1 MYLGGVSVLYLCNVK
16 LITVATKVG
25 DSLILHSDCFHLV
38 LFGFLCFFFFNETC
52 RKHSWVKY
60 FLGIFFSIN
69 RLLKKM
75 KPFYTCGAQ
84 NLSHFWFRQSRSQQY
99 KHVTVMKSCAAFMND
114 SPLSSVSAVTVT
126 SSLMGYFLLRSDSA
140 LSFVQSVVGFFVFVF
155 LFCQISFFISLD
167 FWIFLGLFSYCDLL
181 GFCSLSFM
189 PALIVKCIFG
199 L

>member
-1 MYLGGVSVLYLCNVK
+1 MIHSFYILIVS
-16 LITVATKVG
+16 
-25 DSLILHSDCFHLV
+25 ILFCLV
-38 LFGFLCFFFFNETC
+38 FFVVVFFNETC
-52 RKHSWVKY
+52 RKHSWVEC

-69 RLLKKM
+69 RLLKEM

-84 NLSHFWFRQSRSQQY
+84 NLSHFWFRQLRSQQY

-126 SSLMGYFLLRSDSA
+126 SSLMGYFLLCTNFPC
-140 LSFVQSVVGFFVFVF
+140 LSLSVGFCFVF
-155 LFCQISFFISLD
+155 LFVVVVVFFLCQISIFISLD
-167 FWIFLGLFSYCDLL
+167 FWIFLGLFSYCDLF

>member
-1 MYLGGVSVLYLCNVK
+1 MKHAENIHGWNV
-16 LITVATKVG
+16 
-25 DSLILHSDCFHLV
+25 FW
-38 LFGFLCFFFFNETC
+38 GF
-52 RKHSWVKY
+52 
-60 FLGIFFSIN
+60 FFSIN
-69 RLLKKM
+69 RLLKEM

-84 NLSHFWFRQSRSQQY
+84 NLSHFWFRQLRSQQY

-126 SSLMGYFLLRSDSA
+126 SSLMGYFLLCTNFPC
-140 LSFVQSVVGFFVFVF
+140 LSLSVGFCFVF
-155 LFCQISFFISLD
+155 LFVVVVFFFLCQISIFISLD
-167 FWIFLGLFSYCDLL
+167 FWIFLGLFSYCDLF

>member
-1 MYLGGVSVLYLCNVK
+1 MQKTFMGGMFF
-16 LITVATKVG
+16 G
-25 DSLILHSDCFHLV
+25 DF
-38 LFGFLCFFFFNETC
+38 
-52 RKHSWVKY
+52 
-60 FLGIFFSIN
+60 FFSIN
-69 RLLKKM
+69 RLLKEM

-84 NLSHFWFRQSRSQQY
+84 NLSHFWFRQLRSQQY

-126 SSLMGYFLLRSDSA
+126 SSLMGYFLLCTNFPC
-140 LSFVQSVVGFFVFVF
+140 LSLSVGFCFF
-155 LFCQISFFISLD
+155 LFVVVVFFFYVRYLSLSLQISGF
-167 FWIFLGLFSYCDLL
+167 FLGLFSYCDLF